1 MLCAERQPS
10 GEDRAR
16 VTGATLTT
24 SMSSRILI
32 QANPS
37 ISLLPHLGPSLQWQS
52 ADTKWKTA
60 FPKYILYF
68 GLWSAAQLR
77 SDLMQLRI
85 RSAPSL
91 SCHSRR
97 SC

>member
-60 FPKYILYF
+60 AFRSHAAEDSVSTVTVLSLTQILLTFPF
-68 GLWSAAQLR
+68 S
-77 SDLMQLRI
+77 
-85 RSAPSL
+85 PS
-91 SCHSRR
+91 SMSQTER
-97 SC
+97 